1 MQIQTLPKSP
11 HDFFPNLMSASDG
24 VGAFR
29 EAGRRVTCRGVAVT
43 RCTGVFMSNGRL
55 AWIEF
60 LMTCSASLGKL
71 SEGDKLLKL
80 EPGDVLKKFLGDL
93 KYTRTRTH

>member
-1 MQIQTLPKSP
+1 
-11 HDFFPNLMSASDG
+11 
-24 VGAFR
+24 
-29 EAGRRVTCRGVAVT
+29 
-43 RCTGVFMSNGRL
+43 
-55 AWIEF
+55 
-60 LMTCSASLGKL
+60 MTSTASLGKF